1 MPIKESATIDV
12 GYPIYGVKFMN
23 SKTLVVAGG
32 GGEGNHGIPNKINVL
47 KSNFKVSDSKRRL
60 QRFREITLPS
70 NEDSPQCLDTAK
82 LVGENEFNIILG
94 CNQSSQLLK
103 SMNINNNIRK
113 YAYSG
118 DEHINFVDAAQFEE
132 EVSSSSEDYPKI
144 IRLSHDNSIGA
155 FMTSSV
161 PSSIYIFN
169 PDSLELKY
177 KFIPKNESEIKDLA
191 LSTYNGASLAY
202 VTASSIEII
211 DTNSRES
218 IFSSVSVA
226 ALKKQLKGYIL
237 SKVKFIDED
246 KQLLIAAGS
255 RGGKG
260 AVLFKFNIASKKI
273 TQFQTVSK
281 KFSNIV
287 ALDVTENQ
295 ELIAIAGN
303 DLSVTLINLSTLKVI
318 QVFHK
323 LHSFAITSLSFSP
336 SGLKLAS
343 GSAANTLHVFKIP
356 SKYRKGNSI
365 IGTLLQY
372 LFTIVL
378 VVALGVGVQKLNETG
393 QLQDILSNSKQYTDV
408 AQEYVKLGYDYAHHY
423 GTIGFSIAEEYART
437 YGNQG
442 LQFIKEKLNKDESQG
457 SLEASTLND
466 IVNEVTK
473 NIDEEITKSDFNSD
487 EFLQDKD
494 NYITTSIGN
503 HYQETPKV
511 ETSIVSSSE
520 IDTYLEEPHV
530 VDGNNDTSSEQQ
542 QPTFVNRESVLPES
556 LQAMLEKQTK
566 SSTESIAPS
575 SETVVVEEVVER
587 DEPIVDAEAVVEQQ
601 KEEQVSEPVV
611 EQVPAPEVSQP
622 VVEEEIISEEPVVEE
637 PVVEESVVE
646 ESVVEEE
653 IVEEPIVEEEIVK
666 ENPVTEQTSNEELVV
681 ESQEETVDVVEQPEE
696 ELVSDEPRIHA
707 DIEEPNSASAIE
719 SEAVN
724 EKKPVEEIIEEVVV
738 EEEQSSQEPVEA
750 VVEVEEEVIEEVK
763 ISHEPKQKSTTQEEP
778 AIEEPVQKEPVSEE
792 PKQEEPQAEEVN
804 VEDPQPEVVEQV
816 IEEEIVEEVQEQ
828 ENEQESQ
835 ASVEHVEE
843 SIVEVPT
850 PKSSVEIPQS
860 SQVLDKQKEKIVDAV
875 PAAEPKPEDVIE
887 EKEPKVVEAVPEST
901 PKVQEADVEKE
912 VQQEPVKQPKV
923 EQPKAEQPKAEQ
935 PKVEQPKAEQPK
947 VEPVSQ
953 KKVVEEA
960 PVVQEKS
967 KEPIPE
973 PSTVQ
978 TPIIEQVKPSSVE
991 QPQQSTTSKSEV
1003 QQESSNT
1010 QSSVETPASSTSKI
1024 VRTKKVTRTIIKSKP
1039 TNNAPEKDEL

>member
-211 DTNSRES
+211 DTNTRES

-378 VVALGVGVQKLNETG
+378 VVALGVGVQKL
-393 QLQDILSNSKQYTDV
+393 
-408 AQEYVKLGYDYAHHY
+408 
-423 GTIGFSIAEEYART
+423 
-437 YGNQG
+437 
-442 LQFIKEKLNKDESQG
+442 KDR
-457 SLEASTLND
+457 
-466 IVNEVTK
+466 K
-473 NIDEEITKSDFNSD
+473 
-487 EFLQDKD
+487 
-494 NYITTSIGN
+494 
-503 HYQETPKV
+503 
-511 ETSIVSSSE
+511 
-520 IDTYLEEPHV
+520 
-530 VDGNNDTSSEQQ
+530 
-542 QPTFVNRESVLPES
+542 
-556 LQAMLEKQTK
+556 
-566 SSTESIAPS
+566 
-575 SETVVVEEVVER
+575 
-587 DEPIVDAEAVVEQQ
+587 
-601 KEEQVSEPVV
+601 
-611 EQVPAPEVSQP
+611 
-622 VVEEEIISEEPVVEE
+622 
-637 PVVEESVVE
+637 SVV
-646 ESVVEEE
+646 
-653 IVEEPIVEEEIVK
+653 
-666 ENPVTEQTSNEELVV
+666 
-681 ESQEETVDVVEQPEE
+681 
-696 ELVSDEPRIHA
+696 
-707 DIEEPNSASAIE
+707 
-719 SEAVN
+719 
-724 EKKPVEEIIEEVVV
+724 
-738 EEEQSSQEPVEA
+738 
-750 VVEVEEEVIEEVK
+750 
-763 ISHEPKQKSTTQEEP
+763 
-778 AIEEPVQKEPVSEE
+778 
-792 PKQEEPQAEEVN
+792 
-804 VEDPQPEVVEQV
+804 
-816 IEEEIVEEVQEQ
+816 
-828 ENEQESQ
+828 
-835 ASVEHVEE
+835 
-843 SIVEVPT
+843 
-850 PKSSVEIPQS
+850 
-860 SQVLDKQKEKIVDAV
+860 
-875 PAAEPKPEDVIE
+875 
-887 EKEPKVVEAVPEST
+887 
-901 PKVQEADVEKE
+901 
-912 VQQEPVKQPKV
+912 
-923 EQPKAEQPKAEQ
+923 
-935 PKVEQPKAEQPK
+935 
-947 VEPVSQ
+947 
-953 KKVVEEA
+953 
-960 PVVQEKS
+960 
-967 KEPIPE
+967 
-973 PSTVQ
+973 
-978 TPIIEQVKPSSVE
+978 
-991 QPQQSTTSKSEV
+991 
-1003 QQESSNT
+1003 
-1010 QSSVETPASSTSKI
+1010 
-1024 VRTKKVTRTIIKSKP
+1024 
-1039 TNNAPEKDEL
+1039 